1 MPLYPEYG
9 GGGLDCAGP
18 VPQLSDP
25 EKKISGIIGNSRQRN
40 PFVDIIRF
48 RRMFAGI
55 GSALFIFGLFIP
67 TVRYI
72 SPKTPVSIF
81 SINPFFSIV
90 YLVFAVIALILILL
104 HYSMVP
110 QFIGIILGIY
120 LIIIAIPAIL
130 NGTLDASFGV
140 LVTGD
145 VLLMTGI

>member
-1 MPLYPEYG
+1 
-9 GGGLDCAGP
+9 
-18 VPQLSDP
+18 
-25 EKKISGIIGNSRQRN
+25 
-40 PFVDIIRF
+40 
-48 RRMFAGI
+48 MFPGI
-55 GSALFIFGLFIP
+55 GAVLFIFGLFIP

-120 LIIIAIPAIL
+120 LILIAIPAIL

-145 VLLMTGI
+145 VLLMIGIWLPESS